1 MSVLDQITPTSF
13 DRFLKREK
21 NLPKFIPYTGVYE
34 NCTLTKNSELCMTWH
49 INGRY
54 FETSDND
61 DMNIRNEQLN
71 TFMRN
76 MTSAHTAIYVH
87 RARLRAHEKFEADFN
102 SKFGNDFAHRYYDV
116 IGNDDLM
123 RTDLYITL
131 VYRIYAT
138 VPEKATMRAAKRNFD
153 AIRNDLAVAYETML
167 EYADKVESSLRR
179 YEPRL
184 LKTYVEDGVEYN
196 EQLSFFNFLLTFQWQ
211 KVRLP
216 VCGKIPVMLDHY
228 LGNCSVKVVDKMIE
242 IETPQQK
249 RFAQNIELKD
259 YNSFTE
265 VGMLDELLSP
275 EDGVIFEFVECQSFA
290 FMAKHDA
297 KKYLITQ
304 KNRLRGSED
313 GAVEQME
320 ALDVAVNDLIDGRFS
335 VGEYSYSLIV
345 LGNTVKQ
352 ARDHTQVASAILQN
366 CGFLPFVSRGTV
378 FGAWISQ
385 LPANFKYRPRI
396 SHLTSKNF
404 VQLAPLNNFPRGKQ
418 FGNPWGKAV
427 IPLLTPWN
435 QIVYFN
441 FHDSP
446 AHTNNYDDKLL
457 GNTMVI
463 GKSGSGKT
471 VILTAFLS
479 FLQQYRLDQNGN
491 EVPFNAVYFDKDR
504 GAEIAI
510 RAQGGGYLAVSSG
523 EPSGF
528 NPFQMENTPENQVF
542 LQNLIVQLL
551 KQANTDAKVTTTDII
566 KIEQAIKAVMN
577 MPKEKRR
584 LSIVLQ
590 NITKGSDAEEKEN
603 SLHNRLKQWV
613 GNGIYSWVFDKNHK
627 DLLDFRQYPV
637 FGIDGTAF
645 LDDPQARTP
654 IAMYLLHR
662 LNDVI
667 DGRRFVYF
675 MDEFWKWLEDPIFSN
690 FCKDKQLTIRK
701 QNGFGVFATQQP
713 DIVTSNPNAS
723 ALVGQLATM
732 IFLPNPSAKYEH
744 YKGFGIS
751 QNEFTVI
758 KQLNEDSR
766 MFVVKQT
773 GYDTNGNIRSFI
785 ASFDLSAPCFKDDL
799 RILSGSTDNLPV
811 LYRAM
816 EECGED
822 PEKWVPRYLE
832 LKHLGL
838 KIN

>member
-1 MSVLDQITPTSF
+1 MSVLDKITPTSF
-13 DRFLKREK
+13 DRFYKREK
-21 NLPKFIPYTGVYE
+21 NLTKFIPYTAVYDD
-34 NCTLTKNSELCMTWH
+34 CTLTKNSELLMTWH
-49 INGRY
+49 VNGRF

-61 DMNIRNEQLN
+61 DMNKRNEDLN

-76 MTSAHTAIYVH
+76 MTSSHTAIYVH
-87 RARLRAHEKFEADFN
+87 RARLHAKENLEANFN
-102 SKFGNDFAHRYYDV
+102 SKFGNEFAHRYYDTV
-116 IGNDDLM
+116 VSENLV

-131 VYRIYAT
+131 VYRIYAS
-138 VPEKATMRAAKRNFD
+138 VPEKAAVRAAKRSID
-153 AIRNDLAVAYETML
+153 TVRKDLAKAYEFMK
-167 EYADKVESSLRR
+167 EYADKIESSLRR

-184 LKTYVEDGVEYN
+184 LTTYTEDGVEYN

-216 VCGKIPVMLDHY
+216 KNVDIPVMLNNY
-228 LGNCSVKVVDKMIE
+228 LGNCSVKAVEKMIE

-249 RFAQNIELKD
+249 RFAQNIEFKD

-265 VGMLDELLSP
+265 IGMLDELLYP
-275 EDGVIFEFVECQSFA
+275 DNGVPFEFVECQSFA
-290 FMAKHDA
+290 FMAKPDA
-297 KKYLITQ
+297 KKYLTVQ

-313 GAVEQME
+313 GATEQID
-320 ALDVAVNDLIDGRFS
+320 ALDMAINDLIDGRFS
-335 VGEYSYSLIV
+335 VGEYSYSLII
-345 LGNTVKQ
+345 LGDTARKARENTQ
-352 ARDHTQVASAILQN
+352 MASSILQN

-385 LPANFKYRPRI
+385 LPANFMYRPRI
-396 SHLTSKNF
+396 SNLTSKNF
-404 VQLAPLNNFPRGKQ
+404 VQLAPLNNFPRGKRE
-418 FGNPWGKAV
+418 GNPWGKAV
-427 IPLLTPWN
+427 IPLLTPAN
-435 QIVYFN
+435 QIVFFN

-446 AHTNNYDDKLL
+446 AHTDNYDDKLL

-479 FLQQYRLDQNGN
+479 FLQQYRFDDNHN
-491 EVPFNAVYFDKDR
+491 PVPFNAVYFDKDR

-510 RAQGGGYLAVSSG
+510 RAQGGGYLAISSG
-523 EPSGF
+523 QPSGF
-528 NPFQMENTPENQVF
+528 NPFQMENNTKNRVF

-551 KQANTDAKVTTTDII
+551 RQTDEKVSTTDVI
-566 KIEQAIKAVMN
+566 KIEDAINAVMD
-577 MPKEKRR
+577 MPKEHRR
-584 LSIVLQ
+584 LSTILQ
-590 NITKGSDAEEKEN
+590 NITRGTDTEEREN
-603 SLHNRLKQWV
+603 SIHNRLKQWV
-613 GNGIYSWVFDKNHK
+613 HGGVYSWVFDDNPD
-627 DLLDFRQYPV
+627 DLLDFGKYPV
-637 FGIDGTAF
+637 FGIDGTSF
-645 LDDPQARTP
+645 LDDRQARTP

-662 LNDVI
+662 MDDII

-675 MDEFWKWLEDPIFSN
+675 MDEFWKWLEDPIFSD

-732 IFLPNPSAKYEH
+732 IFLPNPSAKYEQ

-751 QNEFTVI
+751 QNEFAIV
-758 KQLNEDSR
+758 KGLNEDSR
-766 MFVVKQT
+766 QFVVKQT
-773 GYDTNGNIRSFI
+773 GYDNNSNIRSYI
-785 ASFDLSAPCFKDDL
+785 ASFDLSDSRFKDDL

-811 LYRAM
+811 LYRAI
-816 EECGED
+816 EECGENPD
-822 PEKWVPRYLE
+822 LWIPRFLE